1 MLHKRK
7 KSIVAYLFLA
17 CFALLTIGGSG
28 LIIAKRYQI
37 KKTVRAMIKLLPEH
51 ELLPV
56 EVNYT
61 TGAENLDEFDVD
73 GEMYDVASY
82 KITGKKIVY
91 YCYYDKP
98 ETNLSLL
105 TTQLLEIHNITQQK
119 NQLAHLLKL
128 IDIKYVGLQSSRNI
142 DCKTIALHFPKT
154 IDFLPSIYPEIS
166 TPPPQLS

>member
-37 KKTVRAMIKLLPEH
+37 KKSVRSMIKSLPEH

-56 EVNYT
+56 EVNYVS
-61 TGAENLDEFDVD
+61 GAEKLDEFEVE
-73 GEMYDVASY
+73 GQMYDVASY
-82 KITGKKIVY
+82 KITENKIVY
-91 YCYYDKP
+91 YCYYDKA
-98 ETNLSLL
+98 ETKLNFLSSHWF
-105 TTQLLEIHNITQQK
+105 QLQDISHK
-119 NQLAHLLKL
+119 RNQLAHLLKL
-128 IDIKYVGLQSSRNI
+128 IDIKYITLQSLCNTN
-142 DCKTIALHFPKT
+142 CKMIALHFPKS
-154 IDFLPSIYPEIS
+154 IDFSPSIYPKIS